1 MKLPICIN
9 AVIVFIFVILLTNI
23 LYNTESFYGRRR
35 RVVRRARAAA
45 AAKEKELKCMK
56 AALAGKC
63 GELQIEVVKGER
75 KPIVRDKRNW
85 ALWRECAPYKTCQK
99 LDSIKKKERNQNR
112 KVCQHKMTV
121 KKAQHKDK
129 IAKLKIQHQ
138 YSTDQMKQDYE
149 QQIEKLDEDITQYE
163 SNLLD
168 RNIEIQRLGEEI
180 VDKQNNIDEIT
191 AQYAHL
197 ESDIKAKRT
206 QSFSRQQL

>member
-35 RVVRRARAAA
+35 RRRARRAAT
-45 AAKEKELKCMK
+45 AKEKEFNCMK
-56 AALAGKC
+56 AALSGDCQGSA
-63 GELQIEVVKGER
+63 R
-75 KPIVRDKRNW
+75 SW

-99 LDSIKKKERNQNR
+99 HLAIRKQERNKNR
-112 KVCQHKMTV
+112 KVCQDKMTV

-129 IAKLKIQHQ
+129 IAKLKIKHQ
-138 YSTDQMKQDYE
+138 YSTDQIKQDYE

-163 SNLLD
+163 SDLLD
-168 RNIEIQRLGEEI
+168 RNIEIQRLGEDI
-180 VDKQNNIDEIT
+180 VDKQNNIDGIT
-191 AQYAHL
+191 AQYADL

>member
-35 RVVRRARAAA
+35 RRRRRAAT
-45 AAKEKELKCMK
+45 AKEKEFKCME
-56 AALAGKC
+56 AALAGEC
-63 GELQIEVVKGER
+63 GGLQIEVVKGNR
-75 KPIVRDKRNW
+75 KPIARNKRNW
-85 ALWRECAPYKTCQK
+85 ILWRECAPYKTCQK

>member
-35 RVVRRARAAA
+35 RRRWRRAAT
-45 AAKEKELKCMK
+45 AKEKELKCMK
-56 AALAGKC
+56 AALAGEC

-75 KPIVRDKRNW
+75 KPIARDKRNW

-99 LDSIKKKERNQNR
+99 FNAIKKQERNKIK

-163 SNLLD
+163 SDLLD

-180 VDKQNNIDEIT
+180 VDKQNNIDGIT